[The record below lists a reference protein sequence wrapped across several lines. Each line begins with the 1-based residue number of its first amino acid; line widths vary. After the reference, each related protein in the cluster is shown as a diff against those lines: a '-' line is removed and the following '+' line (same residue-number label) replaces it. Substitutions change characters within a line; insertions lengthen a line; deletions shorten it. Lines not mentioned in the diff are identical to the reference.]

1 MSPAVRP
8 GALIEDEEGVAAVA
22 AAVAEAGS
30 AAVDLEFMTEGFYI
44 PELSLVQVAWGAVE
58 NPTAVAIDPL
68 AVSPAP
74 LVEALARPDVEVI
87 LHAAQA
93 DLALLAERYDLRL
106 DGLIDTQ
113 IAAAFVG
120 MGEQISYSGLIERLL
135 DIQLDKGAQF
145 TEWSRRPLSDDQLD
159 YALDDVRYLPAA
171 WQRLRRRLEGRGRL
185 EWVAEECQR
194 LAEAWAERTPP
205 EEVYTRVRGWNQ
217 LRAPSLGALRALAA
231 WRERESLRVNR
242 PPTRLMHDR
251 TLLEICR
258 RPPRTL
264 RALRDVRGLG
274 EAIAQRYGEEILDQ
288 IERGAKDPP
297 PLPPRPEQVPRVGQ
311 AWPAILGGIVQTRAR
326 EARIAAR
333 FIATRRD
340 LEEVIAWW
348 LTGDRS
354 QEPDLPLLGGWRR
367 GVAGDDILDWLSG
380 RTTIAVDGE
389 SESGVRIV
397 EHQTPD

>member
-1 MSPAVRP
+1 MSARVRS
-8 GALIEDEEGVAAVA
+8 GALIEDAPTVEAVA
-22 AAVAEAGS
+22 AEVAAAGS
-30 AAVDLEFMTEGFYI
+30 AAVDLEFMTEGYYI
-44 PELSLVQVAWGAVE
+44 PELSLVQVAWGDIDA
-58 NPTAVAIDPL
+58 PTAVAIDPL

-74 LVEALARPDVEVI
+74 LVEALARSDVEVI

-93 DLALLAERYDLRL
+93 DLALLAARYDLRL

-135 DIQLDKGAQF
+135 DVELDKGAQF
-145 TEWSRRPLSDDQLD
+145 TEWSRRPLSRDQLE
-159 YALDDVRYLPAA
+159 YALDDVRYLPSA
-171 WQRLRRRLEGRGRL
+171 WERLRKRLEGRGRL

-194 LAEAWAERTPP
+194 LAETWAERTPP
-205 EEVYTRVRGWNQ
+205 EEIYRRVRGWNQ

-242 PPTRLMHDR
+242 PPSRLMHDR

-258 RPPRTL
+258 RPPKSL
-264 RALRDVRGLG
+264 RALREVRGLG
-274 EAIAQRYGEEILDQ
+274 AGVVQRYGEEILDE
-288 IERGAKDPP
+288 IERGAQDPP
-297 PLPPRPEQVPRVGQ
+297 PLPPRPDQVPRVGQ

-340 LEEVIAWW
+340 LEDVITWW
-348 LTGDRS
+348 LTGDRDD
-354 QEPDLPLLGGWRR
+354 EPELPLLGGWRR
-367 GVAGDDILDWLSG
+367 GVAGDDVLDWLSG

-397 EHQTPD
+397 ERES